1 MYILKLQ
8 IYKSLTHC
16 LCRKTARISAHIHRF
31 PPNLDHR
38 YLPVGL
44 ITNLLN
50 PVGVVIM
57 TKVDTIALAGAPS
70 QQSDHIT
77 VILNRLH
84 RFGPL

>member
-8 IYKSLTHC
+8 IYKSQTHC
-16 LCRKTARISAHIHRF
+16 LCRKTARISA
-31 PPNLDHR
+31 NLDHR

-57 TKVDTIALAGAPS
+57 TKVGTIALAGAPS